1 MEGIGRSVADFGI
14 RVYLQTFPLS
24 AVTEGNAVAMER
36 ATIKDVARRSGVSV
50 SAVSRA
56 FSGGSV
62 RASKKAKILRVAA
75 ELGYRPSAAARS
87 LVHRKSHTVTLV
99 TGRMH
104 DSFDSRFLERLA
116 EALADTGR
124 RLIVAPA
131 SKQNEVSGGV
141 YQAIDDRSDAVVI
154 SAGTM
159 PLEASRDCVRVGLP
173 VILAGRELEELRV
186 DSVVAANADGG
197 RQAAELFART
207 GCGSPIYFGA
217 GRESFSDRERFAG
230 FRDYLQTRGLR
241 PRAHRAEG
249 RDEDAIYEAASR
261 MLGSPDRPD
270 AVFCGTD
277 RLAFG
282 VIEAARALRLTIPAD
297 VSVIGF
303 NNVPAASRRTYRLTT
318 LDYPVAQIV
327 AEIMSTLESRVSSP
341 ELPPIRKRIPVGL
354 IVRGTTR

>member
-1 MEGIGRSVADFGI
+1 MK
-14 RVYLQTFPLS
+14 
-24 AVTEGNAVAMER
+24 R
-36 ATIKDVARRSGVSV
+36 ATIKDVARRTGVSV

-62 RASKKAKILRVAA
+62 SASKKANILRVAA
-75 ELGYRPSAAARS
+75 ELGYRPSTAARS
-87 LVHRKSHTVTLV
+87 LARRRSHTVTLV
-99 TGRMH
+99 TGPLH

-124 RLIVAPA
+124 RLVVAPA
-131 SKQNEVSGGV
+131 SRQNDVSGGV

-173 VILAGRELEELRV
+173 VILAGRELAEQRV

-207 GCGSPIYFGA
+207 RCSSPIYFGS
-217 GRESFSDRERFAG
+217 GRESFSDRERFEG

-241 PRAHRAEG
+241 TREFRAEG
-249 RDEDAIYEAASR
+249 GDEDTIYEAASR

-282 VIEAARALRLTIPAD
+282 VVEAARALRLTIPGE

-303 NNVPAASRRTYRLTT
+303 NNVPAASRRTYQLTT
-318 LDYPVAQIV
+318 FDYPVAQIV
-327 AEIMSTLESRVSSP
+327 AEIMSTLETRAANP
-341 ELPPIRKRIPVGL
+341 ELPPMRKRIPVAL

>member
-1 MEGIGRSVADFGI
+1 MK
-14 RVYLQTFPLS
+14 
-24 AVTEGNAVAMER
+24 R
-36 ATIKDVARRSGVSV
+36 ATIKDVARRTGVSV

-62 RASKKAKILRVAA
+62 RASKKSKILRVAA
-75 ELGYRPSAAARS
+75 ELGYRPSTAARN
-87 LVHRKSHTVTLV
+87 LVRRQSHTVTLV
-99 TGRMH
+99 TGHMH
-104 DSFDSRFLERLA
+104 DSFDSRFLECLA

-124 RLIVAPA
+124 RLVVAPA
-131 SKQNEVSGGV
+131 SKQNDLSGGV

-173 VILAGRELEELRV
+173 VILAGRELLAQRV
-186 DSVVAANADGG
+186 DSVVAANSDGG

-207 GCGSPIYFGA
+207 GCSKPIYFGS

-230 FRDYLQTRGLR
+230 FRDYLAAQGLVTR
-241 PRAHRAEG
+241 AWRAEG
-249 RDEDAIYEAASR
+249 REDDTIYEAASR

-282 VIEAARALRLTIPAD
+282 VVEAARALRLTIPGD

-303 NNVPAASRRTYRLTT
+303 NNVPAAARRTFQLTT
-318 LDYPVAQIV
+318 LDYPVAEIV
-327 AEIMSTLESRVSSP
+327 AEIMSILEARVESP
-341 ELPPIRKRIPVGL
+341 HLPPIRKRIPVGL

>member
-1 MEGIGRSVADFGI
+1 M
-14 RVYLQTFPLS
+14 QTIAIAAARRYTVGMKP
-24 AVTEGNAVAMER
+24 
-36 ATIKDVARRSGVSV
+36 ATIKDVARHAGVSV

-56 FSGGSV
+56 LSGGSV
-62 RASKKAKILRVAA
+62 SAAKKADILRVAK
-75 ELGYRPSAAARS
+75 ELGYRPSSAAQS
-87 LVHRKSHTVTLV
+87 LVRRQSHAVTLV

-104 DSFDSRFLERLA
+104 DTFDSQFLDCLA

-131 SKQNEVSGGV
+131 SKQNAVSGGV

-159 PLEASRDCVRVGLP
+159 PLEASRACVRAGLR
-173 VILAGRELEELRV
+173 VILVGRELEERGV

-197 RQAAELFART
+197 RQAAELFERT
-207 GCGSPIYFGA
+207 GCRKPVYFGS
-217 GRESFSDRERFAG
+217 GSESFSDRERFDG
-230 FRDYLQTRGLR
+230 FRDYLTGHGIRTCAIRARGL
-241 PRAHRAEG
+241 E
-249 RDEDAIYEAASR
+249 EEAIYESASR
-261 MLGSPDRPD
+261 LLVGPDRPD

-282 VIEAARALRLTIPAD
+282 VIEAARALRLPIPRD

-303 NNVPAASRRTYRLTT
+303 NNVRAAARRTYQLTT
-318 LDYPVAQIV
+318 LDYAVDQIV
-327 AEIMSTLESRVSSP
+327 EEIMATLETRIANP
-341 ELPPIRKRIPVGL
+341 GCPPIRKRIPVGL

>member
-1 MEGIGRSVADFGI
+1 MK
-14 RVYLQTFPLS
+14 
-24 AVTEGNAVAMER
+24 R
-36 ATIKDVARRSGVSV
+36 ATIKDVARQTGVSV

-62 RASKKAKILRVAA
+62 RASKKAKILRVAK

-87 LVHRKSHTVTLV
+87 LVRRQSHAVTLV

-104 DSFDSRFLERLA
+104 DTFDSRFLECLA

-131 SKQNEVSGGV
+131 SKQNEASGGV

-159 PLEASRDCVRVGLP
+159 PLEASRACVRVGLP
-173 VILAGRELEELRV
+173 VILTGRELEEQRV
-186 DSVVAANADGG
+186 DSVVGANVDGG
-197 RQAAELFART
+197 RQAADLFART
-207 GCGSPIYFGA
+207 GCTNPIYFGSDL
-217 GRESFSDRERFAG
+217 ESFSDRERFTG
-230 FRDYLQTRGLR
+230 FSAHLTERGVRTR
-241 PRAHRAEG
+241 AFRAEG
-249 RDEDAIYEAASR
+249 REEESIYESASR

-270 AVFCGTD
+270 AVFCATD
-277 RLAFG
+277 RLALG
-282 VIEAARALRLTIPAD
+282 VIEAARALRLAIPQE

-303 NNVPAASRRTYRLTT
+303 NNVPAAARRTYQLTT

-327 AEIMSTLESRVSSP
+327 SEIMSTLELRITNP

-354 IVRGTTR
+354 IVRATTR